1 MLYCLCELGTAPI
14 AKNSV
19 HPDCRIQGGTTP
31 MIKNIIVVDEQGNQ
45 YEATY
50 PKRAK
55 GLVKNGRAR
64 LIGENKICLAC
75 PPKMNLEDHEMTQN
89 HPISEPAAV
98 VAEETP
104 TRALSMSYI
113 LEQIEQVAAQTAYL
127 NAAIAELG
135 ALEIGG
141 PGDKGKAQAIADV
154 VRCRE
159 TTNQQ
164 LLKLYEKMYDDCKPQ
179 AQADLRRDI
188 LSFIGDL
195 PPAEAQECLMKI
207 YESTQGSSA
216 LASRF
221 DEVGTW
227 LKSQNQD
234 EYSPAAWLAL
244 TEAAKAQLMRN
255 W

>member
-1 MLYCLCELGTAPI
+1 
-14 AKNSV
+14 
-19 HPDCRIQGGTTP
+19 

-113 LEQIEQVAAQTAYL
+113 LEQIEKVAAQTAYL
-127 NAAIAELG
+127 NDAMAELR
-135 ALEIGG
+135 AFEVKDKSDIGTQ
-141 PGDKGKAQAIADV
+141 GKAKAIADI

-188 LSFIGDL
+188 LSFIGEL

-207 YESTQGSSA
+207 YESTQDSSA

>member
-1 MLYCLCELGTAPI
+1 MTPI
-14 AKNSV
+14 
-19 HPDCRIQGGTTP
+19 
-31 MIKNIIVVDEQGNQ
+31 IKNIIVVDEQGNQ

-75 PPKMNLEDHEMTQN
+75 PPKMNLEGHEMTQN
-89 HPISEPAAV
+89 NLISEPAAV
-98 VAEETP
+98 MAEETP
-104 TRALSMSYI
+104 QASSKALSMNYI
-113 LEQIEQVAAQTAYL
+113 LEQIEKIAAQTAYL
-127 NAAIAELG
+127 NDAIAELG
-135 ALEIGG
+135 ELEAND
-141 PGDKGKAQAIADV
+141 PGDIGSQGKAQAIADV

-179 AQADLRRDI
+179 AQADQRRDI
-188 LSFIGDL
+188 LSCIGEL

-207 YESTQGSSA
+207 YEGTHGSST
-216 LASRF
+216 LSSRF

-234 EYSPAAWLAL
+234 EYSPAAWLAV
-244 TEAAKAQLMRN
+244 TEAAKVQLMKN
-255 W
+255 

>member
-1 MLYCLCELGTAPI
+1 
-14 AKNSV
+14 
-19 HPDCRIQGGTTP
+19 

-64 LIGENKICLAC
+64 LIGENTICLAC
-75 PPKMNLEDHEMTQN
+75 PPKMNLEGHEMTQN
-89 HPISEPAAV
+89 NPISEPAAV
-98 VAEETP
+98 LAEETP
-104 TRALSMSYI
+104 ARALSMSYI
-113 LEQIEQVAAQTAYL
+113 LKQIEKVAAQTAYL
-127 NAAIAELG
+127 NAAIAELR
-135 ALEIGG
+135 ALEING
-141 PGDKGKAQAIADV
+141 PGDKGKAQTIADV

-179 AQADLRRDI
+179 APADLRRDI
-188 LSFIGDL
+188 LSRISEL
-195 PPAEAQECLMKI
+195 PPAEAQACLMKI
-207 YESTQGSSA
+207 YESTQGPSA

-221 DEVGTW
+221 DEVGAW
-227 LKSQNQD
+227 LKSQDRD
-234 EYSPAAWLAL
+234 EYSPEAWLAL

-255 W
+255 